1 MANKKC
7 ELCDGLAAASPRR
20 SIVTT
25 TARPVGFH
33 RAANPAS
40 SSSVIHHCFSS
51 ESGGILFGDN
61 SEKEGGGCYALATGH
76 EKEELKAELEGRR
89 LLNIDFPEGK
99 VILESAILT
108 TVVVLF
114 ITVYTFWAAKRG
126 YDFNFLGPFLFGS
139 LMVLIVFAMIQV
151 TPLIPNS
158 TP

>member
-51 ESGGILFGDN
+51 ESVETIVKKKVEDVMPLQLDTRRRSLKLN
-61 SEKEGGGCYALATGH
+61 LRGGGCLTLTF
-76 EKEELKAELEGRR
+76 LKVPSEQG
-89 LLNIDFPEGK
+89 
-99 VILESAILT
+99 
-108 TVVVLF
+108 
-114 ITVYTFWAAKRG
+114 AARIG
-126 YDFNFLGPFLFGS
+126 AGGDSCLVSVQPY
-139 LMVLIVFAMIQV
+139 
-151 TPLIPNS
+151 
-158 TP
+158 

>member
-51 ESGGILFGDN
+51 ESGVETIVKRRWRMLCPCN
-61 SEKEGGGCYALATGH
+61 WTREGGA
-76 EKEELKAELEGRR
+76 
-89 LLNIDFPEGK
+89 
-99 VILESAILT
+99 
-108 TVVVLF
+108 
-114 ITVYTFWAAKRG
+114 
-126 YDFNFLGPFLFGS
+126 
-139 LMVLIVFAMIQV
+139 
-151 TPLIPNS
+151 
-158 TP
+158 